1 MLDLLGEV
9 GVVVVGEWQG
19 TSKPLLYIIHMHV
32 ASRGRHS
39 NIMLCSVLVRHT
51 GYVSI

>member
-19 TSKPLLYIIHMHV
+19 TSKPLLYIIYMPV
-32 ASRGRHS
+32 ASHVVDTA
-39 NIMLCSVLVRHT
+39 ILCYAV
-51 GYVSI
+51 Y